1 VPEGRPHLVAVGD
14 PVPESEAEAAAG
26 ASGPNRLPLVLLV
39 VALVVC
45 AFGWARSRSEVSQL
59 SAELTAT
66 EQALATANGRL
77 AAEEARR
84 SAVQGHVQGLQD
96 DAAAFAGRLSDL
108 EALVAADLQPAAD
121 AQATGNEATSAD

>member
-1 VPEGRPHLVAVGD
+1 VSEGRPHLVAVSD
-14 PVPESEAEAAAG
+14 PPPEAEG
-26 ASGPNRLPLVLLV
+26 AEESGPNRLPLVLLV

-45 AFGWARSRSEVSQL
+45 AFGWARSRSEVAQL
-59 SAELTAT
+59 GAELTST

-96 DAAAFAGRLSDL
+96 DAAAFAGRLADL

-121 AQATGNEATSAD
+121 AQASGNEANSAD